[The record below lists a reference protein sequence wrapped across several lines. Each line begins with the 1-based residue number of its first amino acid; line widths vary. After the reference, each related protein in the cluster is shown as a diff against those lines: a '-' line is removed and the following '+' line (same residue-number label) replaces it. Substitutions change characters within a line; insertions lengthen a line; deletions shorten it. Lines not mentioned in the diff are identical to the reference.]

1 MVADVVF
8 PNRRGLVVGIMLL
21 LATVFFVWGSFAER
35 SGHHDAHAS
44 VPSGEAAANG
54 ESAAHRAA
62 EGGGLEGAGSAVV
75 ATESAEYWP
84 LGVNLESTPL
94 VLGGAVVSVLLAVLV
109 IVRSRREV
117 LIVVAFL
124 ALAFTA
130 LEIAEIAHQ
139 IDANKTGLV
148 FLALLAGILHALTAG
163 LAIGVLFAPPT
174 RATHAAARK

>member
-1 MVADVVF
+1 MGVDVVF
-8 PNRRGLVVGIMLL
+8 PNRRGLVVGSMLL

-44 VPSGEAAANG
+44 VPSGEAANG

-75 ATESAEYWP
+75 ATESAEYRP
-84 LGVNLESTPL
+84 LGVNLESTPV

-163 LAIGVLFAPPT
+163 LAIGVLFVPPT
-174 RATHAAARK
+174 RATHAAVRK

>member
-75 ATESAEYWP
+75 ATESAVDLFDAWRAALPPP
-84 LGVNLESTPL
+84 LSPMVMRGRPIN
-94 VLGGAVVSVLLAVLV
+94 VVDRARAGLPPEF
-109 IVRSRREV
+109 ID
-117 LIVVAFL
+117 
-124 ALAFTA
+124 A
-130 LEIAEIAHQ
+130 LE
-139 IDANKTGLV
+139 LW
-148 FLALLAGILHALTAG
+148 L
-163 LAIGVLFAPPT
+163 PS
-174 RATHAAARK
+174 